1 MELWQGLSTPLRFGW
16 RPAPVGNSPAGTLS
30 SRPMP
35 YDAFISYCSEDKK
48 IADAVC
54 GTLEANK
61 IRCWIAPR
69 DVGAGRT
76 WGSAIVEAIGDSA
89 VMVVIFSKHSN
100 GSPQVMR
107 EIERAVHK
115 GVSIIPFRVENVVPS
130 KDLEYFISS
139 CHWLDAMN
147 PPIEDHIAELAQAIL
162 ALQRRATPAPDVPR
176 AEQGKPRK
184 RLALW
189 ASLALAAALAIG
201 AGLWFFPLKGK
212 QVATVQLERPAPNAS
227 IVGPLFLSWNT
238 KDLPQENLSFEVS
251 LAPEGKPAILQ
262 RTARNSIVPQG
273 LEGKVRWKV
282 RPIWQ
287 SPGQEEKFG
296 AWHPEQTFTYY
307 ASALNRI
314 IATRTIHVGIAE
326 PDDFFVKQRG
336 AELTGYEIDLLREL
350 GARILAAHGVSATP
364 RITYTRRIWGEE
376 FFRLLERD
384 GAVDLLA
391 SAISIVPE
399 REKNYG
405 LLFTE
410 PTLAFP
416 QSMIAK
422 PGVKPFADGKLVL
435 GRIGA
440 VEKTTNEALARK
452 LLGDAAKERLALY
465 SGSGAYDR
473 MLEELVAE
481 RIDGALMDKPYAFQ
495 KVPALRE
502 SIGAE
507 LAMTDITPEMMPGSE
522 LEKMGFA
529 VRKTD
534 RALLQ
539 ELNQQLAATASGR
552 EGALSKLIPGWSN

>member
-1 MELWQGLSTPLRFGW
+1 
-16 RPAPVGNSPAGTLS
+16 
-30 SRPMP
+30 MP

-76 WGSAIVEAIGDSA
+76 WSSAIVEAIGDST

-100 GSPQVMR
+100 ASPQVMR
-107 EIERAVHK
+107 EIERAVNK
-115 GVSIIPFRVENVVPS
+115 GVAIIPFRVEDVAPS

-147 PPIEDHIAELAQAIL
+147 PPLEKHINELAGAIL
-162 ALQRRATPAPDVPR
+162 ALQQRRDAPAPPVPDEKP
-176 AEQGKPRK
+176 APRK
-184 RLALW
+184 RSLALW
-189 ASLALAAALAIG
+189 GAIALAALVAVGTG
-201 AGLWFFPLKGK
+201 AWLLRQKAAPG
-212 QVATVQLERPAPNAS
+212 ATVKIERPAEGAS
-227 IVGPLFLSWNT
+227 IVGPILLSWTT

-251 LAPEGKPAILQ
+251 LAPEGKAPIVQ

-287 SPGQEEKFG
+287 SPGQKEKFG
-296 AWHPEQTFTYY
+296 AWNPEQTFVYY
-307 ASALNRI
+307 PSALNRV

-326 PDDFFVKQRG
+326 PDDFFVKQKD
-336 AELTGYEIDLLREL
+336 AELTGFEIDLLREL
-350 GARILAAHGVSATP
+350 GARILAGHGVSAKPT
-364 RITYTRRIWGEE
+364 ITYTRRIWGEE

-416 QSMIAK
+416 QTMIAK
-422 PGVKPFADGKLVL
+422 PGVKPFVDGKLAL
-435 GRIGA
+435 NRIGA
-440 VEKTTNEALARK
+440 VEKTTNEALARQ
-452 LLGDAAKERLALY
+452 LLGDAAGDRFAPY

-473 MLEELVAE
+473 MLEDLVAE

-507 LAMTDITPEMMPGSE
+507 LALTDITAEIVPGIE
-522 LEKMGFA
+522 FEKMGFA

-539 ELNQQLAATASGR
+539 ELNQQLAATAAGR
-552 EGALSKLIPGWSN
+552 DGVLSKLIPGWGN

>member
-1 MELWQGLSTPLRFGW
+1 
-16 RPAPVGNSPAGTLS
+16 
-30 SRPMP
+30 MP

-76 WGSAIVEAIGDSA
+76 WSSAIVEAIGDSA

-147 PPIEDHIAELAQAIL
+147 PPLENHIGELAEAIH
-162 ALQRRATPAPDVPR
+162 ALQRRGTPAADVPR
-176 AEQGKPRK
+176 AEPPRRK
-184 RLALW
+184 RPNALW
-189 ASLALAAALAIG
+189 ASLALAAAVAIG
-201 AGLWFFPLKGK
+201 AGLWFFPRKGT
-212 QVATVQLERPAPNAS
+212 QGETVQLERPAPNAS
-227 IVGPLFLSWNT
+227 IVGPLFLSWTT

-251 LAPEGKPAILQ
+251 LAPEGKPPILQ

-287 SPGQEEKFG
+287 SPGQKEKFG
-296 AWHPEQTFTYY
+296 AWNPEQTFIYY
-307 ASALNRI
+307 SSALNRI

-326 PDDFFVKQRG
+326 PDDFFVKQKG

-350 GARILAAHGVSATP
+350 GARILAAHGRTGNP
-364 RITYTRRIWGEE
+364 TITYTRRIWGEE

-405 LLFTE
+405 LLFSD
-410 PTLAFP
+410 PTLVFP
-416 QSMIAK
+416 QTIVAK
-422 PGVKPFADGKLVL
+422 PGVKPFVDGKLVL

-440 VEKTTNEALARK
+440 VEKTTNEVLARK
-452 LLGDAAKERLALY
+452 FLGDAADRLAPY

-473 MLEELVAE
+473 MLEDLMAE
-481 RIDGALMDKPYAFQ
+481 RIDGAVIDKPYAMQ
-495 KVPALRE
+495 KVPALQQ

-507 LAMTDITPEMMPGSE
+507 LALTDITAEIVPGIE
-522 LEKMGFA
+522 FEKMGFA

-539 ELNQQLAATASGR
+539 ELNKQLAATAPGHD
-552 EGALSKLIPGWSN
+552 GVLSKSIPGWDK

>member
-1 MELWQGLSTPLRFGW
+1 
-16 RPAPVGNSPAGTLS
+16 
-30 SRPMP
+30 MP

-76 WGSAIVEAIGDSA
+76 WGSAIVEAIGESA

-139 CHWLDAMN
+139 CHWLDAMK
-147 PPIEDHIAELAQAIL
+147 PPLESHIGELAQAIL
-162 ALQRRATPAPDVPR
+162 ALQRRGTPASEVPR
-176 AEQGKPRK
+176 AEPERK
-184 RLALW
+184 RPIALW
-189 ASLALAAALAIG
+189 ASIALAAILTIG
-201 AGLWFFPLKGK
+201 AGAWFLGPKG
-212 QVATVQLERPAPNAS
+212 TPGEMVQLERPAPNAS
-227 IVGPLFLSWNT
+227 VVGPLLLSWTT

-251 LAPEGKPAILQ
+251 LAPEGKPPTVQ

-273 LEGKVRWKV
+273 IEGKVRWKV
-282 RPIWQ
+282 RPLWQ
-287 SPGQEEKFG
+287 SPGQKEKFG
-296 AWHPEQTFTYY
+296 AWNPEQMFIYY
-307 ASALNRI
+307 PSALNRI
-314 IATRTIHVGIAE
+314 IATRTIHVGTAE
-326 PDDFFVKQRG
+326 PDGFFVRQEG
-336 AELTGYEIDLLREL
+336 AELTGYEIELLRDL
-350 GARILAAHGVSATP
+350 GARILEAHGAAGKPT
-364 RITYTRRIWGEE
+364 ITYTRRIWGEE

-391 SAISIVPE
+391 SAISITPE

-405 LLFTE
+405 LLFTQA
-410 PTLAFP
+410 TLQYP
-416 QSMIAK
+416 QTMITK

-435 GRIGA
+435 GRVGA
-440 VEKTTNEALARK
+440 AEKTTNETFARK
-452 LLGDAAKERLALY
+452 LLGETAAAGFVPY
-465 SGSGAYDR
+465 GGSGAYDR
-473 MLEELVAE
+473 MLADLVAE
-481 RIDGALMDKPYAFQ
+481 RIDGALIDKPYALQ
-495 KVPALRE
+495 KAAELKQ
-502 SIGAE
+502 SIGEEVA
-507 LAMTDITPEMMPGSE
+507 LTDITPEIVPGVE

-534 RALLQ
+534 RALSQ
-539 ELNQQLAATASGR
+539 ELNQHLAPTASMRDGV
-552 EGALSKLIPGWSN
+552 LSKSIPGWNN

>member
-1 MELWQGLSTPLRFGW
+1 
-16 RPAPVGNSPAGTLS
+16 
-30 SRPMP
+30 MP

-76 WGSAIVEAIGDSA
+76 WSSAIVEAIGESA

-147 PPIEDHIAELAQAIL
+147 PPLENHIGELAQAIL
-162 ALQRRATPAPDVPR
+162 ALQRRGPQGVDVSPGEVK
-176 AEQGKPRK
+176 ARK
-184 RLALW
+184 RPIALW

-201 AGLWFFPLKGK
+201 AGFWFLPRKEKTSGEM
-212 QVATVQLERPAPNAS
+212 VQLERPAPNAS
-227 IVGPLFLSWNT
+227 IVGPLFLSWTT
-238 KDLPQENLSFEVS
+238 KDLPPENLSFEVS
-251 LAPEGKPAILQ
+251 LSAEGKPPILQ

-287 SPGQEEKFG
+287 SPGQKEKFG
-296 AWHPEQTFTYY
+296 AWNPEQTFIYY
-307 ASALNRI
+307 PSALNRI

-326 PDDFFVKQRG
+326 PDDFFVKQKD

-350 GARILAAHGVSATP
+350 GARILTAHGVSAKPT
-364 RITYTRRIWGEE
+364 ITYTRRIWGEE

-416 QSMIAK
+416 QTVIAK
-422 PGVKPFADGKLVL
+422 PGVKPFVDGRLIL

-452 LLGDAAKERLALY
+452 LLGDAARERFVPY

-473 MLEELVAE
+473 MLEDLVAE

-507 LAMTDITPEMMPGSE
+507 LALTDITAEIVPGIE
-522 LEKMGFA
+522 FEKMGFA

-534 RALLQ
+534 RALWQ
-539 ELNQQLAATASGR
+539 ELNKQLAAMASG
-552 EGALSKLIPGWSN
+552 GDGVLSKSIPDWKK